1 MFQKIRYRLTYNYAG
16 KLNKSGMAPVALECR
31 QGIKKIYLSS
41 KVMLEPSQW
50 GNGFI
55 TNHEN
60 ANKLTVYLVKWKNQ
74 IEEIELNALLKGKHL
89 SLSQLKIAVK
99 SGVHESANLRD
110 FTMGVIENSDRKES
124 TKRGYEY
131 LMNEIEEDYG
141 RMTLDDVTYDWV
153 LKWKRRMGERN
164 LSDNTIKGR
173 MKLMRCVCSE
183 AVKRNILDE
192 DPFKYI
198 TIGNMTPKAV
208 WLDMK
213 EIKKIEHVKLKGREA
228 VVRDLF
234 LLGCFS
240 GLRWSDLS
248 SLEEAEI
255 KDGLLRKMMKKTN
268 HEVTIPI
275 KTLFWGKGME
285 IIERY
290 SSNIKRLSHV
300 CCNATAN
307 KMIKEIA
314 RKAGVNKSVSFHWA
328 RKSCSSNLQLL
339 GMSVGDV
346 STILGHTDVQVTS
359 THYSFSKD
367 QSAQKQS
374 QRIFRQKLDN
384 SPKDSLNV
392 QQINDGVS

>member
-50 GNGFI
+50 GNGRI

-110 FTMGVIENSDRKES
+110 FTMSVIENSDRKKS

-173 MKLMRCVCSE
+173 MKLMRCICSE

-213 EIKKIEHVKLKGREA
+213 EIKKIERVKLKGREA

-275 KTLFWGKGME
+275 KTLFWGRGME

-314 RKAGVNKSVSFHWA
+314 RKAGVNKPVSFHWA

-392 QQINDGVS
+392 QQINDGVN